1 MAIKS
6 TAQRVKIQ
14 QLKSEGK
21 IDPAVADKMEQERPK
36 KLPYRV
42 APRPRGRQ
50 QFASMA
56 KKAKVLK

>member
-6 TAQRVKIQ
+6 TAQRAKIQ
-14 QLKSEGK
+14 QLKAEGK
-21 IDPAVADKMEQERPK
+21 IAPEVADKMELERPN
-36 KLPYRV
+36 KLTYR
-42 APRPRGRQ
+42 APRPHGRQ